1 MAQLELLADMC
12 RGRSQLPIVHL
23 ERSFPYA
30 TLLNLAGNALLPR
43 RFKAVCLGLVQVRPP
58 AKPPAPIQHL
68 RLRASIIRVDDPRAP

>member
-43 RFKAVCLGLVQVRPP
+43 RFKAACLGLVQVRPP
-58 AKPPAPIQHL
+58 RQASGAYPAFTF
-68 RLRASIIRVDDPRAP
+68 ASEHHSC